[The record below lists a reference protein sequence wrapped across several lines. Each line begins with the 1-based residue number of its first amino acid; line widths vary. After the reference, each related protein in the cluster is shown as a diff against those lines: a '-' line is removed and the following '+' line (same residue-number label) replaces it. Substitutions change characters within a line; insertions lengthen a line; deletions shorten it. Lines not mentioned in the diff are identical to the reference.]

1 VLGNPAPSRRRWNKL
16 TGKQMMVV
24 TWPHDLPRRE
34 PTLEAERIL
43 MVDFTAT
50 QAQAKGA
57 APSANREGGQ
67 TEAVVAKT
75 PSALPPPTTNGVDRD
90 VPPTGRDPRHRCYV
104 TSKVSPLAQ
113 V

>member
-1 VLGNPAPSRRRWNKL
+1 LSDGTLHKRDNERILVLGNPAPSRRRWNKL

-50 QAQAKGA
+50 QAQANGA
-57 APSANREGGQ
+57 APSANREGG
-67 TEAVVAKT
+67 
-75 PSALPPPTTNGVDRD
+75 R
-90 VPPTGRDPRHRCYV
+90 PR
-104 TSKVSPLAQ
+104 PL
-113 V
+113 